1 MRLAVQLKFKAY
13 ALNEKLE
20 LEAGASRAEVLAA
33 MKGKV
38 VGKSTLTGSVPAGK
52 VKKKKN
58 KSKKGK
64 KGKKGKK

>member
-52 VKKKKN
+52 VQKKK